1 MPIRHTFALALM
13 LVVAPGGTRAGAQDP
28 DAQVPSGDSPSG
40 ATAASVLPPFPI
52 WLQQV
57 REEALARGV
66 SPVTVQAALSDV
78 TPVAQILERDRTQAE
93 FKETL
98 AQYVNKRV
106 GVPTIRLG
114 RARAAE
120 HRSLLARLEETYGV
134 PGRFVVAI
142 WGLES
147 NFGRFSGVR
156 PVIPTLATL
165 AYDPRRTALFRAE
178 LFHALE
184 ILDRQH
190 IDLPRLKGSWAGAM
204 GQPQFLPSS
213 YLRYAVDEDG
223 DGTRDIWRS
232 TPDVFG
238 SMANYL
244 KAHGWTQGQT
254 WGREVAL
261 PATPAA
267 QAALTAA
274 APLRTA
280 GCRASRELTE
290 KLPLERWQA
299 LGVRTAAGAALPRAE
314 MDASLLRTDSGTF
327 LVYQNYEALLG
338 YNCAHAYAMAVARL
352 ADRIADDDP
361 LPTPARRRTSPKKTR
376 R

>member
-1 MPIRHTFALALM
+1 MLRALAL
-13 LVVAPGGTRAGAQDP
+13 VIAVGVTVTAQAPSQT
-28 DAQVPSGDSPSG
+28 PSGESSPE
-40 ATAASVLPPFPI
+40 ASSTTLRPPFPV
-52 WLQQV
+52 WLQEV
-57 REEALARGV
+57 REEALARGI
-66 SPVTVQAALSDV
+66 SPATVQTALSDV

-98 AQYVNKRV
+98 RQYVDKRV
-106 GVPTIRLG
+106 GVATIRLG
-114 RARAAE
+114 RARSAE
-120 HRSLLARLEETYGV
+120 HRTLLTRLEQTYGV
-134 PGRFVVAI
+134 PGRFIVAI

-156 PVIPTLATL
+156 PIIPTLATL
-165 AYDPRRTALFRAE
+165 AYDPRRTTLFRAE

-213 YLRYAVDEDG
+213 YLKYAVDEDG
-223 DGTRDIWRS
+223 DGLRDIWRS
-232 TPDVFG
+232 TADVFG

-244 KAHGWTQGQT
+244 KAHGWTEGET
-254 WGREVAL
+254 WGREVRVPTGTSAK
-261 PATPAA
+261 
-267 QAALTAA
+267 AALDEA
-274 APLRTA
+274 APLRSA
-280 GCRASRELTE
+280 GCRASRELSE

-299 LGVRTAAGAALPRAE
+299 LGVRTTSGGPLPQVE

-327 LVYQNYEALLG
+327 LVYRNYEALLG

-361 LPTPARRRTSPKKTR
+361 LPTPGRRRKPAKKKR
-376 R
+376 G

>member
-1 MPIRHTFALALM
+1 MPTRLRLPLAVLVLGAVVFATPRAQ
-13 LVVAPGGTRAGAQDP
+13 APTTET
-28 DAQVPSGDSPSG
+28 PSGDVPGSASN
-40 ATAASVLPPFPI
+40 TAGVQPFPV

-66 SPVTVQAALSDV
+66 SPATVQAALSDV

-98 AQYVNKRV
+98 QQYVDKRV
-106 GVPTIRLG
+106 GVTTVRLG
-114 RARAAE
+114 RARAAT
-120 HRSLLARLEETYGV
+120 HRRLLARLEAAYGV
-134 PGRFVVAI
+134 PGRFIVAI

-147 NFGRFSGVR
+147 SFGRFSGVR
-156 PVIPTLATL
+156 PIIPTLATL
-165 AYDPRRTALFRAE
+165 AYDPRRTTLFRAE

-213 YLRYAVDEDG
+213 YLKYAVDEDG

-244 KAHGWTQGQT
+244 KAHGWTEGQT
-254 WGREVAL
+254 WGRKVHL
-261 PATPAA
+261 PKAA
-267 QAALTAA
+267 DARAALDAA

-299 LGVRTAAGAALPRAE
+299 LGVRTTSGGALPRVE

-327 LVYQNYEALLG
+327 LVYANYEALLG

-352 ADRIADDDP
+352 ADRIAADDP
-361 LPTPARRRTSPKKTR
+361 LPTPKRQRVPAKKRRG
-376 R
+376 

>member
-1 MPIRHTFALALM
+1 MTPTTIAL
-13 LVVAPGGTRAGAQDP
+13 VIAGCVFLTAQSP
-28 DAQVPSGDSPSG
+28 SPSQTPSGDVSTGSPNTTVRPS
-40 ATAASVLPPFPI
+40 FPV
-52 WLQQV
+52 WLQGV
-57 REEALARGV
+57 REEALAKGI
-66 SPVTVQAALSDV
+66 SPETVQTALRDV

-98 AQYVNKRV
+98 RQYVDKRV
-106 GVPTIRLG
+106 GVATIRLG
-114 RARAAE
+114 RARAGE
-120 HRSLLARLEETYGV
+120 HRSLLTRLEQTYGV

-156 PVIPTLATL
+156 PIIPTLATL
-165 AYDPRRTALFRAE
+165 AYDPRRTTLFRAE

-213 YLRYAVDEDG
+213 YLKYAVDEDG

-244 KAHGWTQGQT
+244 KAHGWTEGQT
-254 WGREVAL
+254 WGREVHL
-261 PATPAA
+261 PTSADAR
-267 QAALTAA
+267 AALDAA

-290 KLPLERWQA
+290 KLPLDRWQA
-299 LGVRTAAGAALPRAE
+299 LGVRTTSGRALPRADI
-314 MDASLLRTDSGTF
+314 DASLLRTDSGAF

-361 LPTPARRRTSPKKTR
+361 LPTPAGRRASPKKTR